1 MLSQLSYAFLKSQ
14 WSHLRLYT
22 AYTDSKPPVTC
33 VQGEEVPAISRF
45 QAAAV
50 GSSVFIHNHRSLSD
64 MLVLDVADPAAPKL
78 ALQPV
83 TGAEGTP
90 MSRCGLLSE
99 SSTLRGVFMDKA

>member
-1 MLSQLSYAFLKSQ
+1 M
-14 WSHLRLYT
+14 
-22 AYTDSKPPVTC
+22 
-33 VQGEEVPAISRF
+33 QGEEVPAISRF

-50 GSSVFIHNHRSLSD
+50 GGSVFIHNHRSLSD
-64 MLVLDVADPAAPKL
+64 VLVLDAADPAAPKL

-99 SSTLRGVFMDKA
+99 KAAHYVGSLRVRRRPYLCGVPSV